1 MKLSDVRIKDKKDM
15 QMSFVNITERFSGKS
30 RFSKIHYRGILLFTS
45 RFLFSVLTPKAF
57 KAISQASLTFASVSL
72 NTGSPPLHQSIT

>member
-30 RFSKIHYRGILLFTS
+30 RLCLPLRLFLLTQVHLLCT
-45 RFLFSVLTPKAF
+45 RV
-57 KAISQASLTFASVSL
+57 
-72 NTGSPPLHQSIT
+72 